1 MSNKFGEIE
10 VSDDRSKQPDVF
22 DLRRN
27 VDGSP
32 LRTKNGTYV
41 LVKNDH
47 IYLGISP
54 QDAET
59 IIKLLLEIV
68 DGT

>member
-1 MSNKFGEIE
+1 MKNKFGEIGMN
-10 VSDDRSKQPDVF
+10 DDRGKQPDTF

-27 VDGSP
+27 ADGSP

-54 QDAET
+54 GDAKT
-59 IIKLLLEIV
+59 IINLLREIN
-68 DGT
+68 D